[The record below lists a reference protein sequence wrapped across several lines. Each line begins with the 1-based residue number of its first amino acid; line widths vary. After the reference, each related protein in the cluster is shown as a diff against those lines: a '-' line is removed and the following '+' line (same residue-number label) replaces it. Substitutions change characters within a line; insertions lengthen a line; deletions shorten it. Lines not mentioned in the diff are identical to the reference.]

1 MITFNFNFKQP
12 SILRNMFLAFLGF
25 GILMGLVFPIFAN
38 LFVEWKPG
46 MLFWFVLACIAAG
59 VSIGLFNFW
68 LLNKMLLKR
77 LQRIGEVAKS
87 ISNNDISV
95 KCELN
100 SHDFIG
106 EMSDSFN
113 IMTHNLR
120 LMVQKIYD
128 VSSHMNHAAL
138 TMLQEVEVTQQGVDL
153 QKQDTHKMVLAM
165 QSMRE
170 ALAKVSVQAKD
181 ALNAAEVANKESH
194 QGRKNVEDSTRS
206 INQLASQVDA
216 AAEVI
221 KRLEKDSVNI
231 SNVLGVIQDIAKQT
245 NLLALNAAI
254 EAARA
259 GEHGRG
265 FAVVADEVRTLASR
279 TQESTLEIETTIAHL
294 TKVSRE
300 AANVMT
306 KGREQAHLSV
316 QQANTAGQSLSSIEK
331 AVSTINQ
338 KNSEIVASSI
348 QQSQHADLVDNS
360 LQKVSGASEKVV
372 KSAHKTLDA
381 SNQVGQLA
389 NQLSQL
395 IGMFKV

>member
-25 GILMGLVFPIFAN
+25 GIVMGLVFPIFAD

-46 MLFWFVLACIAAG
+46 MLIWFVIACIAAG

-95 KCELN
+95 QCAFN

-106 EMSDSFN
+106 EMADSFN

-120 LMVQKIYD
+120 FMVQKIYD
-128 VSSHMNHAAL
+128 VSSQMNHAAL
-138 TMLQEVEVTQQGVDL
+138 TMLQEVEVTQKDVDV
-153 QKQDTHKMVLAM
+153 QKQDTQKMVSAM

-170 ALAKVSVQAKD
+170 ALEKVSIQAKD
-181 ALNAAEVANKESH
+181 ALNAAEVANKESQ
-194 QGRKNVEDSTRS
+194 QGRKNVENSTRS
-206 INQLASQVDA
+206 INQLAIQVDA

-231 SNVLGVIQDIAKQT
+231 SNVLSVIQDIAEQT

-265 FAVVADEVRTLASR
+265 FAVVADEVRILASR
-279 TQESTLEIETTIAHL
+279 TQESTLEIDSTISHL
-294 TKVSRE
+294 AKVSRE
-300 AANVMT
+300 AAKVMT
-306 KGREQAHLSV
+306 EGREQARLSV
-316 QQANTAGQSLSSIEK
+316 EQANTAGQSLTSIET

-338 KNSEIVASSI
+338 KNSQIVESSI
-348 QQSQHADLVDNS
+348 QQSKHADLVDSN
-360 LQKVSGASEKVV
+360 LNKVSDASEKVV

>member
-25 GILMGLVFPIFAN
+25 GIIMGLVFPIFAD

-46 MLFWFVLACIAAG
+46 MLIWFVIACIAAG

-95 KCELN
+95 QCTFN

-106 EMSDSFN
+106 EMADSFN

-120 LMVQKIYD
+120 FMVQKIYD
-128 VSSHMNHAAL
+128 VSSQMNHAAL
-138 TMLQEVEVTQQGVDL
+138 TMLNEVEVTQKDVDV
-153 QKQDTHKMVLAM
+153 QKQDTKKMVQAM

-170 ALAKVSVQAKD
+170 ALEKVSIQAKD
-181 ALNAAEVANKESH
+181 ALNAAEVANKESQ
-194 QGRKNVEDSTRS
+194 QGRQNVENSTRS
-206 INQLASQVDA
+206 INELANQVDA

-231 SNVLGVIQDIAKQT
+231 SNVLGVIQDIAEQT

-265 FAVVADEVRTLASR
+265 FAVVADEVRVLASR
-279 TQESTLEIETTIAHL
+279 TQESTLEIEATISHL
-294 TKVSRE
+294 AKVSRE
-300 AANVMT
+300 AAKVMSE
-306 KGREQAHLSV
+306 GREQAHLSV
-316 QQANTAGQSLSSIEK
+316 QQANTAGQSLTSIEK

-338 KNSEIVASSI
+338 KNSQIVESSL
-348 QQSQHADLVDNS
+348 QQSKHADLVDSN
-360 LQKVSGASEKVV
+360 LNKVSDASEKVV

-395 IGMFKV
+395 IGMFRV